1 MYSDLH
7 QRQRL
12 FYVEHITRELPY
24 RLTALDRL
32 REGIKDHE
40 QELTDALH
48 SDLGK
53 SAFESYATEIG
64 ILLNEI
70 SYVQNNLRQWS
81 ADRRVSTPI
90 TLFGSRS
97 SIHYEPRGV
106 VLIIAPWNYPLQL
119 SLSPLIGAI
128 AAGNCAVVKP
138 SSDAPHTATVIK
150 KIIDEC
156 YEDEYIAATLPDN
169 SITEE
174 LLKLQWDYIF
184 YTGGEEYGKHVM
196 EAAARH
202 LTPVTL
208 ELGGKTPCI
217 VDKDADLRTA
227 ARRII
232 WGKLV
237 NCGQTCVAPDYL
249 MLHTSVKE
257 RFIELLQQEIR
268 NQYGENLIESPD
280 YPRIVNLRHFDRL
293 SAMLGDGTIISGGAT
308 NREQRYIAPTL
319 ITDVAETSPLL
330 TTEIFGPIL
339 PIIPFDDIDDCV
351 EYINTRPTPLALYY
365 FTQSKK
371 QARYIINHTES
382 GGICIN
388 DTVVHVANNR
398 LPFGGVGASGI
409 GCYHG
414 KHSFETF
421 SHAKSVVKTT
431 TRLYLDIKCAPYRD
445 KLRWVKKFL
454 K

>member
-119 SLSPLIGAI
+119 ALSPLIGAI

-138 SSDAPHTATVIK
+138 SADAPHTATVIK

-268 NQYGENLIESPD
+268 NQYGENPIESPD

-414 KHSFETF
+414 KYSFETF

-445 KLRWVKKFL
+445 KLRLVKKFL

>member
-70 SYVQNNLRQWS
+70 SYMQNNLRQWS
-81 ADRRVSTPI
+81 ADRRVLTPI

-119 SLSPLIGAI
+119 ALSPLIGAI

-138 SSDAPHTATVIK
+138 SADAPHTATVIK

-268 NQYGENLIESPD
+268 NQYGENPIESPD

-409 GCYHG
+409 GYYHG

-445 KLRWVKKFL
+445 KLRLVKKFL

>member
-32 REGIKDHE
+32 REGIKDYE

-70 SYVQNNLRQWS
+70 SYMQNNLRQWS

-119 SLSPLIGAI
+119 ALSPLIGAI

-138 SSDAPHTATVIK
+138 SADAPHTATVIK

-268 NQYGENLIESPD
+268 NQYGENPIESPD

-409 GCYHG
+409 GYYHG

-445 KLRWVKKFL
+445 KLRLVKKFL

>member
-70 SYVQNNLRQWS
+70 SYMQNNLRQWS
-81 ADRRVSTPI
+81 ADRRVLTPI

-119 SLSPLIGAI
+119 ALLPLIGAI

-138 SSDAPHTATVIK
+138 SADASHTATVIK

-156 YEDEYIAATLPDN
+156 FEDEYIAATLPDN

-268 NQYGENLIESPD
+268 NQYGENPIESPD

>member
-70 SYVQNNLRQWS
+70 SYMQNNLRQWS
-81 ADRRVSTPI
+81 ADRRVLTPI

-119 SLSPLIGAI
+119 ALSPLIGAI

-138 SSDAPHTATVIK
+138 SADAPHTATVIK

-268 NQYGENLIESPD
+268 NQYGENPIESPD

-445 KLRWVKKFL
+445 KLRLVKKFL

>member
-70 SYVQNNLRQWS
+70 SYMQNNLRQWS
-81 ADRRVSTPI
+81 ADRRVLTPI

-119 SLSPLIGAI
+119 ALLPLIGAI

-138 SSDAPHTATVIK
+138 SADAPHTATVIK

-268 NQYGENLIESPD
+268 NQYGENPIESPD

-445 KLRWVKKFL
+445 KLRLVKKFL

>member
-70 SYVQNNLRQWS
+70 SYMQNNLRQWS
-81 ADRRVSTPI
+81 ADRRVLTPI

-97 SIHYEPRGV
+97 SIHYEPCGV

-119 SLSPLIGAI
+119 ALSPLIGAI

-138 SSDAPHTATVIK
+138 SADAPHTATVIK

-268 NQYGENLIESPD
+268 NQYGENPIESPD

-414 KHSFETF
+414 KYSFETF

-445 KLRWVKKFL
+445 KLRLVKKFL

>member
-70 SYVQNNLRQWS
+70 SYMQNNLRQWS

-119 SLSPLIGAI
+119 ALSPLIGAI

-138 SSDAPHTATVIK
+138 SADAPHTATVIK

-156 YEDEYIAATLPDN
+156 FEDEYIAATLPDN

-268 NQYGENLIESPD
+268 NQYGENPIESPD

-293 SAMLGDGTIISGGAT
+293 SAMLTDGTILWGGTT

-388 DTVVHVANNR
+388 DTIVHVANNR

-409 GCYHG
+409 GYYHG

>member
-70 SYVQNNLRQWS
+70 SYMQNNLRQWS

-119 SLSPLIGAI
+119 ALSPLIGAI

-138 SSDAPHTATVIK
+138 SADAPHTATVIK

-257 RFIELLQQEIR
+257 RLIELLQQEIR
-268 NQYGENLIESPD
+268 NQYGENPIESPD

-293 SAMLGDGTIISGGAT
+293 SAMLCDGTIISGGAT

>member
-70 SYVQNNLRQWS
+70 SYMQNNLRQWS
-81 ADRRVSTPI
+81 ADRRVLTPI

-119 SLSPLIGAI
+119 ALSPLIGAI

-138 SSDAPHTATVIK
+138 SADAPHTATVIK

-268 NQYGENLIESPD
+268 NQYGENPIESPD

-445 KLRWVKKFL
+445 KLRWVKKIL